1 MTVFV
6 EPLGDI
12 AGLADGREVVFE
24 IGVVRENHAGS
35 GMVTPRRVSVSPVN
49 GVLTTPSLDPGP
61 ARVCIAFEWFDITI
75 PDASGSQRLWP
86 VIKDSVP
93 YEPPV
98 VSLVK
103 QYRDEVVSAKDGVQE
118 SLEYYGGVLTGLT
131 DRAEDAADRAEA
143 AADRAEAA
151 EGGGSGVPAGGW
163 PLSSLAQEVID
174 EFGGGVTLPI
184 GLADLSSGV
193 QTSLG
198 KAESASQPGHKH
210 DAADINTGTM
220 LVAHGG
226 TGRSTFAANSYL
238 RGDGQFVVKS
248 DSFETVRANIGAV
261 ATDDSRLS
269 DARTPKAHT
278 HSGADITAI
287 IDTEDGPVEV
297 NMDIVASTIG
307 SMIQTLDE
315 KAPLDSPVFTGR
327 VEMTDVKITGGS
339 PGVGKVFT
347 SDGSGVGSWQPGGAS
362 GLKVTGPYLAG
373 SPNSVGPVVDPAQTN
388 STPYSNVLMGSGS
401 NTTSNA
407 SVAVGQGASVG
418 GQGGIAIGDD
428 ARVGGGAGG
437 ATAVGRYTRA
447 NHGSSTALGANA
459 TTTKMNQVMLGT
471 NLQVVT
477 IPNKAEIG
485 EGTTMATLSTRLTGG
500 KAELVVQ
507 FATGSLIVLA
517 TQP

>member
-24 IGVVRENHAGS
+24 VGVVRENHAGT
-35 GMVTPRRVSVSPVN
+35 GMVTPRRVSVRPAG
-49 GVLTTPSLDPGP
+49 GVLTTPELDPGP
-61 ARVCIAFEWFDITI
+61 ARVCIAFEWFDIVI
-75 PDASGSQRLWP
+75 PNESGQQRLWP
-86 VIKDSVP
+86 LIKDSVP

-103 QYRDEVVSAKDGVQE
+103 QYRDEVVSAKEGVQE

-131 DRAEDAADRAEA
+131 DRAEA

-151 EGGGSGVPAGGW
+151 EGGGGSGVPSGGW

-174 EFGGGVTLPI
+174 EFGGGVALPI
-184 GLADLSSGV
+184 ELADLSPEV
-193 QTSLG
+193 QVSLEL
-198 KAESASQPGHKH
+198 AESASQPGHKH

-261 ATDDSRLS
+261 ADDDPRLT
-269 DARTPKAHT
+269 DARTPTT
-278 HSGADITAI
+278 HSHTGAEVTAI
-287 IDTEDGPVEV
+287 IDTEDGPVTV
-297 NMDIVASTIG
+297 DMDIVASTMGAIVE
-307 SMIQTLDE
+307 MIRD
-315 KAPLDSPVFTGR
+315 KASTDSPVFTGR
-327 VEMTDVKITGGS
+327 VEMIGLKITGGD
-339 PGVGKVFT
+339 PGVGKVLT
-347 SDGSGVGSWQPGGAS
+347 SDGSGVGTWQSAGAS
-362 GLKVTGPYLAG
+362 GMKVTGPYQAG
-373 SPNSVGPVVDPAQTN
+373 APNSVGPVVDPSQTN
-388 STPYSNVLMGSGS
+388 STPYGNVLIGSEAGTNSNVV
-401 NTTSNA
+401 
-407 SVAVGQGASVG
+407 VAVGQGASVG
-418 GQGGIAIGDD
+418 AQGGTAVGND

-437 ATAVGRYTRA
+437 ATAVGRFTRA

-485 EGTTMATLSTRLTGG
+485 DGSTMVTLSTRLTGG
-500 KAELVVQ
+500 KAELI
-507 FATGSLIVLA
+507 ATLPSGKIVSLALD
-517 TQP
+517 T